1 MREQASMGTHDGPL
15 ALISGILLIRGS
27 RSSQK
32 KKTGGR
38 KGKRPMP
45 GRRERVTLPLL
56 SSMTCL
62 LTLSAGPL
70 GVSARTG
77 FVLQR
82 ALGVPG
88 YACGQLRALG
98 RSACP
103 ATRRS
108 TFGGAD
114 DDGGQ
119 RTSKKA
125 ALRALWKIRG
135 AALEKDSTAL
145 KATQEA
151 QDEEEPSSL
160 LPPSAY
166 DDLPPL
172 PNAIGQQQSMDYASA
187 EEEYTFDGVKRA
199 GTVTIIGA
207 PNAGKSTLLNYLVGS
222 KIAIVTH
229 KRQTTRQSITGIAM
243 EGGTQVVYI
252 DTPGI
257 MAPR

>member
-1 MREQASMGTHDGPL
+1 
-15 ALISGILLIRGS
+15 
-27 RSSQK
+27 
-32 KKTGGR
+32 
-38 KGKRPMP
+38 MP
-45 GRRERVTLPLL
+45 RRRELVTLPLL
-56 SSMTCL
+56 SSMTSL
-62 LTLSAGPL
+62 LTLYAGPL

-82 ALGVPG
+82 ALGPNLPG
-88 YACGQLRALG
+88 HACGQLRALV
-98 RSACP
+98 RSGACP

-108 TFGGAD
+108 TFGGAG

-119 RTSKKA
+119 CTSQKA

-135 AALEKDSTAL
+135 AALENDSTAL

-151 QDEEEPSSL
+151 QEEEEPSSL